1 MNNKFRS
8 ISIVAV
14 MTALV
19 SVFSVWNIL
28 KAPEEYSLSERRA
41 LAQIPELNAE
51 SIVSGDFMDEFET
64 YAADQFPLRDSIRS
78 IKSFTELNIFRKS
91 DVNGLYMQD
100 GHIVKNEKLLDTEM
114 LDYAGEKFRYIYD
127 TFIANSNAKVYLS
140 IVPDKSYYLSDGRP
154 ALDYEKLT
162 EEMQKRTDYMTYID
176 ISHLLEADDYYKT
189 DSHWKQECIQ
199 DAAQALAAAM
209 GADAGSKY
217 HENTLDIPFY
227 GVYYGQLG
235 LSCQPDTI
243 KYLTND
249 TLDSCYVTSYGT
261 GSPKESVIYN
271 MKKAEG
277 KDPYEMFLS
286 GTEPFITIENPAAD
300 TDRELVIFR
309 DSYGSSLAP
318 LLIEGYSKITLIDIR
333 YMQSSFLGSLIEFDE
348 QDVLFLYSASLLNS
362 STALR

>member
-8 ISIVAV
+8 ISVVAV
-14 MTALV
+14 MAALV

-28 KAPEEYSLSERRA
+28 RSPEEYSLSERRA
-41 LAQIPELNAE
+41 LVQLPELNAE
-51 SIVSGDFMDEFET
+51 SIASGDFMDNFET
-64 YAADQFPLRDSIRS
+64 YAADQFPMRDRIRS

-91 DVNGLYMQD
+91 DVNGIYLKD
-100 GHIVKNEKLLDTEM
+100 DHIVKNEAPFDIEM

-127 TFIANSNAKVYLS
+127 AFIAGSNAEIYLS
-140 IVPDKSYYLSDGRP
+140 IIPDKSYYLSDGRS

-162 EEMQKRTDYMTYID
+162 EEMQKRADYMTYID
-176 ISHLLEADDYYKT
+176 VSHLLEADDYYRT

-199 DAAQALAAAM
+199 DVALELASAM
-209 GADAGSKY
+209 GAYAECAY
-217 HENTLDIPFY
+217 QENILDVPFY

-235 LSCQPDTI
+235 LSCEPDTI
-243 KYLTND
+243 RYLTND
-249 TLDSCYVTSYGT
+249 ILNGCTVTSYGK
-261 GSPKESVIYN
+261 GSPEESVIYN
-271 MKKAEG
+271 MEKAEG

-300 TDRELVIFR
+300 TERELVIFR
-309 DSYGSSLAP
+309 DSFGSSLAP
-318 LLIEGYSKITLIDIR
+318 LMAEGYSKITLIDIR
-333 YMQSSFLGSLIEFDE
+333 YMQSSFLGSLIEFNE